1 MNMFMLFVKGEPVAQ
16 GRPRFSTI
24 GGHTRA
30 IDPAKSREFKQIIA
44 VMARQK
50 MEQEGMGLMEGP
62 LSLEVRVYRI
72 PPKSMGKK
80 RSADAI
86 EKKRG
91 IVTKPD
97 LDNYIKLVSD
107 AINGVVFADDSQ
119 IVAIRASKR
128 YSDVPGIEI
137 TVSGEEE

>member
-1 MNMFMLFVKGEPVAQ
+1 
-16 GRPRFSTI
+16 
-24 GGHTRA
+24 
-30 IDPAKSREFKQIIA
+30 
-44 VMARQK
+44 

-137 TVSGEEE
+137 TVAGEEE